1 MKWGRLWQ
9 DRGEVSSSVISSFD
23 FIIYF
28 HHLLTC
34 RSIYTPLL
42 GGYGDY
48 TDNAVRNIHLV
59 ESLHPPLIMNG
70 VSTNSFDSGSD
81 IIHGNEKRDIIFGS
95 GGALGEFC
103 CKRFQDPQPFCFL
116 TMYTIGHSF
125 NF

>member
-1 MKWGRLWQ
+1 MQ
-9 DRGEVSSSVISSFD
+9 
-23 FIIYF
+23 
-28 HHLLTC
+28 
-34 RSIYTPLL
+34 IYTPLL

-59 ESLHPPLIMNG
+59 ESLYPPLIMNG